1 MGEIMNKIKKKDK
14 SLKILYLFIVI
25 IIFTLAFLLLINKQ
39 KEEMLADSI
48 ESNFNV
54 KPEIGKVIV
63 ARDMYAIYPK
73 YYVVF
78 IDNNRYA
85 LYVYNYYDTVSQY
98 NLEFNRLIDKIVD
111 YSMKDKMIRYL
122 DSRGY
127 GTYNE
132 VLNNLSI
139 ITECTKLKIY

>member
-1 MGEIMNKIKKKDK
+1 MKKIKKNNK
-14 SLKILYLFIVI
+14 SFKILYLFVVI
-25 IIFTLAFLLLINKQ
+25 IIFTLAFVLLVNRQNEK
-39 KEEMLADSI
+39 KLADSI
-48 ESNFNV
+48 ESNFNI
-54 KPEIGKVIV
+54 KPEVGKVIV
-63 ARDMYAIYPK
+63 ARDMHAIYPK
-73 YYVVF
+73 YYVIF
-78 IDNNRYA
+78 IDNNRYS